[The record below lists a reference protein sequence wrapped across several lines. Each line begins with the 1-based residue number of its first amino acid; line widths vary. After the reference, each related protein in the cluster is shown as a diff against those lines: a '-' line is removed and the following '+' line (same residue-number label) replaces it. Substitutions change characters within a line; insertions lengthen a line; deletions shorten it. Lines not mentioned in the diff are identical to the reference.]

1 MTREEKAIRK
11 LKKHGEVKITTTHGV
26 DCSSELETLGV
37 NLSYLE
43 SMQLEMQT
51 YHERYVVDGYSN
63 FKSQFKRSFK
73 RLDDYVGGYLGK
85 HGIRYG
91 FYG

>member
-37 NLSYLE
+37 NILYLE
-43 SMQLEMQT
+43 SMQLEVQT
-51 YHERYVVDGYSN
+51 YRERDMEG
-63 FKSQFKRSFK
+63 QFKRSFK
-73 RLDDYVGGYLGK
+73 RLDDYVDGYLGK